1 MKQPCVYIMTN
12 RPRGTLYVGVTSY
25 VQGRVWQHKHNVK
38 KGFTQKYS
46 INMLVWCELHD
57 TMPLAIAREKQIKAG
72 SRQKKIDLVEMFNPK
87 WLDLYDEIL

>member
-1 MKQPCVYIMTN
+1 MKQPCVYIMAN
-12 RPRGTLYVGVTSY
+12 RPRGTLYVGVTSH
-25 VQGRVWQHKHNVK
+25 VQGRVWQHKHNVI

-46 INMLVWCELHD
+46 LDMLVWCELHD